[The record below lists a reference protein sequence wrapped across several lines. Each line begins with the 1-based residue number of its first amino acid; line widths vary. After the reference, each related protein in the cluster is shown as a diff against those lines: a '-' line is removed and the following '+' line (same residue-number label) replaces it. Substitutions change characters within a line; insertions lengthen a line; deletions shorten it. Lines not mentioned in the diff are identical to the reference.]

1 MNLTRIGAPILEG
14 YSQRSQNMM
23 GNQRKHPGF
32 GYHLLKQVSMF
43 VALVGVVLLLGHLAA
58 GDASMA
64 SLIAGG
70 ACLILGLLFTM
81 LSVICV
87 KLSRIEHRLSD
98 SEAPNN
104 LAGQGEVEH
113 DSAQHTSTD

>member
-1 MNLTRIGAPILEG
+1 MR
-14 YSQRSQNMM
+14 
-23 GNQRKHPGF
+23 NQRRHPGF
-32 GYHLLKQVSMF
+32 GYDLLKQVSMF
-43 VALVGVVLLLGHLAA
+43 VALVGVVLLLGYLARQFRA
-58 GDASMA
+58 GHAPLA

-104 LAGQGEVEH
+104 LAGQGKVEH
-113 DSAQHTSTD
+113 DSAASQHTSTDQVANQQVETTSQ

>member
-1 MNLTRIGAPILEG
+1 
-14 YSQRSQNMM
+14 
-23 GNQRKHPGF
+23 
-32 GYHLLKQVSMF
+32 MF
-43 VALVGVVLLLGHLAA
+43 VALVGVVLLLSHLAGQFRVGHA
-58 GDASMA
+58 PLA

-98 SEAPNN
+98 SAAPND

-113 DSAQHTSTD
+113 DSAASQHTATNQVANQQIEATSQ

>member
-1 MNLTRIGAPILEG
+1 
-14 YSQRSQNMM
+14 
-23 GNQRKHPGF
+23 
-32 GYHLLKQVSMF
+32 MF
-43 VALVGVVLLLGHLAA
+43 VALVGVVLLLGHLARQFSV
-58 GDASMA
+58 GDAPLA